1 MENGTEDRL
10 TIRQMA
16 AILALLAGLAASI
29 VVAIN
34 VAL

>member
-1 MENGTEDRL
+1 MQNNEDRL
-10 TIRQMA
+10 TVKRMA
-16 AILALLAGLAASI
+16 AILVMLAGLAASI